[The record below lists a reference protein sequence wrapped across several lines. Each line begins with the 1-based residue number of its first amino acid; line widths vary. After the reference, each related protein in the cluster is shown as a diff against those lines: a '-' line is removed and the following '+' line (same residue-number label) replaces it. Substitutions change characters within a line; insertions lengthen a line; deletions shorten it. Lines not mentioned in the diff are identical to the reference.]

1 MSIRDFLKGIKKNE
15 RPQTSMLFVLILSKG
30 SPKTDNYA
38 ILSFQTK
45 FDNKSEWGQK
55 TKSTIKRSQ
64 RFPQIRIWQL
74 TINDNIYIREN
85 QLQNHAKLPVLSFTQ
100 TKSFSCTAPHR
111 LISALWRHMNLSWAF
126 SDYELRTNESE
137 FAWEKER
144 NSRLRKCHL
153 ESAANLQDLIAF
165 INTPLKE
172 CKPRV

>member
-1 MSIRDFLKGIKKNE
+1 MT
-15 RPQTSMLFVLILSKG
+15 PLSKG
-30 SPKTDNYA
+30 SPKTDNYT

-45 FDNKSEWGQK
+45 FDNESEWGQK

-74 TINDNIYIREN
+74 TINDNIYICEN

-100 TKSFSCTAPHR
+100 TKPVSMHGTP
-111 LISALWRHMNLSWAF
+111 SAHFCFMAA
-126 SDYELRTNESE
+126 YESE
-137 FAWEKER
+137 LGILWLWAQDEWVRVWERETRDAWEKER

-165 INTPLKE
+165 INTPLKG